1 MVETQVQNT
10 RLHELLKGY
19 SLEVMPRTAAK
30 ISDFRQ
36 FFHQDTL
43 IYIAHIEG
51 TPISEMLDTAKRLK
65 GEGFAIM
72 PHITARTI
80 SNSNEL
86 ETILK
91 MYRDNAGVDSA
102 LLLAGG
108 AKEVNGDFDSSMA
121 LLKTGLFDKYDFKN
135 LHFAGHPEGNTDI
148 DKNGMTENV
157 DKALV
162 FKKDYSNLTDASV
175 ALTTQF
181 SFDGNVVINWVRR
194 IGEMGIDLPVYVG
207 VAGPTKLQTLIKFSL
222 ACGVGPSMKV
232 LKKRARD
239 ISKLLVPYEPTEVLQ
254 QLNYILTSQPNSQIK
269 GMHFF
274 PLGGIKAT
282 SKWIMEN
289 Q

>member
-1 MVETQVQNT
+1 METQVQNT
-10 RLHELLKGY
+10 GLHELLKGY

-30 ISDFRQ
+30 IGDFGQ

-65 GEGFAIM
+65 SEGFAIM

-80 SNSNEL
+80 GNSDEL

-91 MYRDNAGVDSA
+91 MYRDDAGVDSA

-108 AKEVNGDFDSSMA
+108 AKEVYGDFDSSMA
-121 LLKTGLFDKYDFKN
+121 LLKTGLFDKYGFKN

-181 SFDGNVVINWVRR
+181 SFDGNAVINWVRR

-254 QLNYILTSQPNSQIK
+254 QLNDILTSQSNSQIR
-269 GMHFF
+269 GIHFF

>member
-1 MVETQVQNT
+1 VANQVLTSGLN
-10 RLHELLKGY
+10 ELLKGY

-51 TPISEMLDTAKRLK
+51 TPINEMVDTAKRLNN
-65 GEGFAIM
+65 EGFSTM

-80 SNSNEL
+80 SNTDEL
-86 ETILK
+86 STILK
-91 MYRDNAGVDSA
+91 MYRNDAGVDSA
-102 LLLAGG
+102 LILAGG
-108 AKEVNGDFDSSMA
+108 AKEVCGDFDSSMA
-121 LLKTGLFDKYDFKN
+121 LLKTGLFDKYNFKN
-135 LHFAGHPEGNTDI
+135 LHFAGHPEGNNDI
-148 DKNGMTENV
+148 DRNGGTENV
-157 DKALV
+157 DKALL
-162 FKKDYSNLTDASV
+162 FKQEYSNVTDASV
-175 ALTTQF
+175 ALATQF
-181 SFDGNVVINWVRR
+181 SFDGKAVINWVRR
-194 IGEMGIDLPVYVG
+194 IGEMGIDLPVYIG

-239 ISKLLVPYEPTEVLQ
+239 ISKLLVPYEPTEVMR
-254 QLNYILTSQPNSQIK
+254 QLNDILTSQPNSQIR
-269 GMHFF
+269 GIHFF